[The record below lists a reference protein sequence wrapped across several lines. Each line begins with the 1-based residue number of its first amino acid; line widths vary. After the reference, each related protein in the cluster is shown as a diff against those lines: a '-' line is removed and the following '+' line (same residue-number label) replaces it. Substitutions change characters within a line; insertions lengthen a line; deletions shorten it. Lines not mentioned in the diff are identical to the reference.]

1 LWIALDIII
10 WQGVRTLNWCG
21 NVPSFVSGT
30 LKASFPKLMGEIQAQ
45 VVAADINDDGIL
57 EIVSAD
63 VRGNV
68 AAWTR
73 DGKELW
79 TVHLKSLIAQVLLS
93 VQLLLNSLY
102 LVFAS
107 RQIEYL

>member
-1 LWIALDIII
+1 
-10 WQGVRTLNWCG
+10 
-21 NVPSFVSGT
+21 
-30 LKASFPKLMGEIQAQ
+30 MGEIQAQ

>member
-1 LWIALDIII
+1 VSINWYISCLLWIALDIII
-10 WQGVRTLNWCG
+10 WQGVPTLNWCG
-21 NVPSFVSGT
+21 NVLSFVPGT

-79 TVHLKSLIAQVLLS
+79 TVHLKSLIAQVLLLCNYFS
-93 VQLLLNSLY
+93 TLCT
-102 LVFAS
+102 
-107 RQIEYL
+107 